1 MTALMTPQQEQFLR
15 EHHQAVLGT
24 GRRDGSPQLS
34 TMGYLYDGA
43 CVYMSVTTERAKW
56 HNVGRQ
62 PRVAMLVNEGRRQL
76 VLYGRAERIHEDPQ
90 RLTLTRMLF
99 GAVGQKMDQPD
110 ADLARELDAAKRVI
124 LKITPQEVMGNT

>member
-1 MTALMTPQQEQFLR
+1 MTAEQEQFLR

-34 TMGYLYDGA
+34 TMGYVYDGTF
-43 CVYMSVTTERAKW
+43 VYMAVTTERAKW

-76 VLYGRAERIHEDPQ
+76 VLYGRAERVHQDPE
-90 RLTLTRMLF
+90 RLTLTRKLF
-99 GAVGQKMDQPD
+99 GAFGQTMAQSD
-110 ADLARELDAAKRVI
+110 ADLARELDAAKRMI
-124 LKITPQEVMGNT
+124 LKVTPQALMGNT